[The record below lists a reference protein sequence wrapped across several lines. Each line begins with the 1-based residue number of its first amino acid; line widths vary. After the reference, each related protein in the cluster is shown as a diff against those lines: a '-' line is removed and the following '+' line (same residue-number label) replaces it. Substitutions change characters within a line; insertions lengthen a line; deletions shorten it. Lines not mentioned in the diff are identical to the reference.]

1 MASTGGRGSSLEE
14 RITRLKRRAA
24 AYRGRGNE
32 EAAQDA
38 EDEARHLG
46 MLPQDGLAAEL
57 VLAALELEEN
67 LNEYEASEARRK
79 R

>member
-1 MASTGGRGSSLEE
+1 LEH
-14 RITRLKRRAA
+14 RIIRLKRRAA

-38 EDEARHLG
+38 EDEIRVLE
-46 MLPQDGLAAEL
+46 MLPQDSPVVSAMVE
-57 VLAALELEEN
+57 AALQVEEN
-67 LNEYEASEARRK
+67 LNEHEARRK